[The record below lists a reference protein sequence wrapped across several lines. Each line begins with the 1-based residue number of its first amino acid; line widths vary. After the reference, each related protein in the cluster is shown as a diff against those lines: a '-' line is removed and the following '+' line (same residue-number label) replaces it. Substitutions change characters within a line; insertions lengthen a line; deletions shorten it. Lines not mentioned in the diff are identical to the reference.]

1 MNDLSF
7 AKQVQ
12 RGCTRVATALIA
24 LGCGAASSTSLPI
37 NELPLRDNSPVQTD
51 SLLYHLQRLPSEYR
65 AFVVATYTNRTQ
77 STVHFARCNRQ
88 STIPMFGVRRT
99 GADSSRNLFSDVAW
113 ACVGGVP
120 TGAIAPG
127 ESVTI
132 QAKLGTVD
140 QPAMRPPLK
149 PEDLVGLMRVELR
162 LCRTFSSDSDYCVPV
177 PDAQRISN
185 AFLVTY

>member
-1 MNDLSF
+1 MKRLSF
-7 AKQVQ
+7 SKGFERA
-12 RGCTRVATALIA
+12 CTRLLTAGIA
-24 LGCGAASSTSLPI
+24 LGCGAASLTSLPV
-37 NELPLRDNSPVQTD
+37 NEIPPRDNSPIQTD

-65 AFVVATYTNRTQ
+65 AFVVAIYTNRTQ
-77 STVHFARCNRQ
+77 STVYFARCNRQ

-99 GADSSRNLFSDVAW
+99 GADSSRSLFSDVAW

-140 QPAMRPPLK
+140 QLAMRPPLK
-149 PEDLVGLMRVELR
+149 LEDLVGLMRVELR
-162 LCRTFSSDSDYCVPV
+162 LCRTFSTDSDYCDPV
-177 PDAQRISN
+177 PDPQRISN